1 MRYLG
6 STEHFAPGK
15 KTALQRP
22 GKKSERPEKNRG
34 AKRAREVGQTVLS
47 LGREAPRTKR
57 PRSSRGKN
65 GARSATKKTGCAA
78 EGKNR
83 AHRGKFFI
91 YSGAKTCC
99 APNQK
104 TGISP
109 LLVMEVNYAGQA
121 RKVIFYDV

>member
-15 KTALQRP
+15 KTALQPPRKKAALQRL
-22 GKKSERPEKNRG
+22 GKKSEGPEKNRG

-47 LGREAPRTKR
+47 LGHEAPRTKR
-57 PRSSRGKN
+57 PRSSHSKS

-99 APNQK
+99 APNQN

-109 LLVMEVNYAGQA
+109 LMDKIGL
-121 RKVIFYDV
+121 